1 MGVIKRRMRDAAISP
16 VYQDNVMKK
25 PISPM
30 IHGIIDY
37 ALAGV
42 QMIAPSYLGFKKKNV
57 KTYLDLGS
65 GFLAVNAVTN
75 TPVGIRRVISMRDHQ
90 KADAAFLATF
100 ALLSFT
106 SNLSKDKKAFTF
118 HMAML
123 GLSVAHYL
131 LTDYEDK
138 ELPEQPAAA
147 MAVDVIDVAV

>member
-1 MGVIKRRMRDAAISP
+1 MLHF
-16 VYQDNVMKK
+16 NLFTMKK

-37 ALAGV
+37 ALAGA
-42 QMIAPSYLGFKKKNV
+42 QMLLPGYLGFSKKNV

-65 GFLAVNAVTN
+65 GILAVNAVTN
-75 TPVGIRRVISMRDHQ
+75 TPVGIRRVISMRDHE

-106 SNLSKDKKAFTF
+106 SNLSKDKKAFSF
-118 HMAML
+118 HLAML

-138 ELPEQPAAA
+138 ELPEQPAST
-147 MAVDVIDVAV
+147 MALDVLEVAG